1 MAIDL
6 SDLGPTGENPSK
18 VDLSDLGPRAEPGGK
33 PIDLS
38 DLGPQDQSL
47 ISSIKEGAQAGLTAA
62 VNTPRNVVSALGT
75 KEGFEKNAKAA
86 AAVPLTA
93 IRGYEALGVG
103 GINTITG
110 EGAQPSLARAAE
122 ATQPGFKPANL
133 KETAGQMIGGS
144 LPFLVIPA
152 GAAEVGVQLSRAGR
166 LLHAAK
172 VGALFGGSL
181 STLETLEEKGSV
193 SLDDAEKIAMN
204 AGMTALIS
212 TAGEAILGPLLRKV
226 FPGKTSKGPGVEPLP
241 EIPPST
247 PELPS
252 DYVPSAAARRVR
264 NAPSIDELDNIQTRN
279 QQDLEELIKAR
290 DQLKVHEPAL
300 SPEAKQN
307 LDEINQEVVRLQKSD
322 KIATTKQMLKEMGQD
337 TAEMTPAKAEDT
349 LTRISKHDFVV
360 ALKSDKGLIIGQ
372 PGEIHGMLES
382 PGGMVEA
389 GYVDRNTGKFYTK
402 DEANAIVNPNHKP
415 GDVLHSSQLVE
426 LQKMSKEELR
436 AEQMRVSTERNK
448 IWNEKYKNLPG
459 TEKEKVARAKA
470 DPEYQALDKQDLELH
485 KAMSGSKIEP
495 IIEESKVKDLT
506 PTLNTAKGMIKGTPG
521 QELDDLIAQ
530 HDLDLV
536 ADNVIEGYTDK
547 AGKFMTK
554 EEVLGPTEPT
564 GGKVPERSRLLNQ
577 WATETASAAKDL
589 GYKTPDEALTWA
601 EKNHHYLTNEYKLA
615 LRNQFVK
622 LTKENNLISVERF
635 DDPTRTIKSESLFF
649 SPEGEGNADYGPIKQ
664 KAKIDKSK
672 IYESR
677 VGVSDFLNS
686 KGLLDKPIPVKYRKW
701 YKGEYE
707 NLFQIQESPDEADHE
722 IWWQIYQ
729 DMAEKILK
737 KEGYS
742 GASWF
747 EPMNDD
753 RNQFQIWDRNIIQDY
768 DKGSKSIVSATP
780 IEVGESAPI
789 LKASE
794 MPVGTPPVETSAQA
808 FQKHEPVPGVEV
820 YSKPVEKQ
828 TQELSNPWAEKMADR
843 AKKAGAKD
851 VKEAIAW
858 ASKQEKDLLLFDKQN
873 IAYEFDRKYG
883 TGEPIN
889 IDEVV
894 PELKDLQAK
903 LSPVAG
909 ANPEVADTLDAARKA
924 GVKREPHVTMA
935 TQYNATGQGW
945 KFNLKGLDKE
955 LVEKGLPNANQL
967 KIKADTATSR
977 VAAETGVP
985 EKIVQ
990 ASSNLPGTDV
1000 APAFIPEYVA
1010 GTSNWRVGWF
1020 ARLARSTAGVL
1031 EKMGSGGKE
1040 LAARIKLAD
1049 DASFVK
1055 SNSIIY
1061 QFDKYVTQ
1069 IPKKEWHIAGM
1080 ALSDQ
1085 LEKRPSNYK
1094 LPPGM
1099 LEYTQ
1104 KIFKD
1109 FGAEAKINL
1118 LEILRADGTKVP
1130 WVDRND
1136 FYPRVVKAEYLDGLM
1151 RNDPLT
1157 VGRVKTYFLESKQV
1171 ASEYQA
1177 SQKAQALRMKYMER
1191 RYGHLERAREY
1202 DLPPEFYDRQAITVV
1217 PEYVRS
1223 ASHRLEEVRQF
1234 GMHDVKVI
1242 KLLDQIA
1249 AEGHDATMARQIFDR
1264 YAGTEVSDIVHTRLV
1279 QGVKNLVTG
1288 MSIQFPSAIT
1298 QIGQVLTPI
1307 HRATTPEL
1315 GLGLAKAYARGA
1327 GAFIKAFTRL
1337 GKEEAAHSGM
1347 AFESAAVDYL
1357 LDTYGGV
1364 KPKPFEKF
1372 ARTSLAIEGFSGEDT
1387 FFRRFAAILGK
1398 KHIEDELIPRIIRN
1412 GSDKYAVTELRAL
1425 GLNPTIVKAQ
1435 GGLAEGELNIAVKRF
1450 SDQTQGN
1457 PNVMNLPL
1465 WWSSPNGRLATQFHT
1480 FSVVIGKE
1488 NWLLAKNAVLTGNVN
1503 RLVSMGLGTPLVGAG
1518 ISFIKEEMLGLKPQ
1532 DFTGDKQTDNIIRWY
1547 MNGTSFGVA
1556 LDLALSLSK
1565 GRSAFTNMTQIP
1577 AFQTLAGLTADVYA
1591 GMKGDKKALKRI
1603 AQKTPVVGRVLFQ

>member
-33 PIDLS
+33 PIDLA
-38 DLGPQDQSL
+38 DLGPTDQSL
-47 ISSIKEGAQAGLTAA
+47 TSTIKEGVKVAA
-62 VNTPRNVVSALGT
+62 KVPMMAL
-75 KEGFEKNAKAA
+75 
-86 AAVPLTA
+86 
-93 IRGYEALGVG
+93 RGYEAMGVG
-103 GINTITG
+103 AADLLAGK
-110 EGAQPSLARAAE
+110 GAQPSLERAAE
-122 ATQPGFKPANL
+122 ATQPGFKPEGVAENVGSF
-133 KETAGQMIGGS
+133 AGGS
-144 LPFLVIPA
+144 LPFLVTPA
-152 GAAEVGVQLSRAGR
+152 GAATSIVSRAGR

-172 VGALFGGSL
+172 VGALFAGSI
-181 STLETLEEKGSV
+181 STLDTLEEKGSV
-193 SLDDAEKIAMN
+193 SFDDAEKIALN
-204 AGMTALIS
+204 TGMGALLS
-212 TAGEAILGPLLRKV
+212 ATGEAILGPLLRKV
-226 FPGKTSKGPGVEPLP
+226 FPGKTSKGPGVEPPP

-247 PELPS
+247 PEPPL

-307 LDEINQEVVRLQKSD
+307 LDEINQEVTRLQKSD
-322 KIATTKQMLKEMGQD
+322 KVATTKQMLKEMGQD

-360 ALKSDKGLIIGQ
+360 AMKSDKGLVVGE
-372 PGEIHGMLES
+372 PGDIHGMLTS

-389 GYVDRNTGKFYTK
+389 GYVDRNTGKFFTRE
-402 DEANAIVNPNHKP
+402 EAAKAINVDYKP
-415 GDVLHSSQLVE
+415 GDAVHSSQLVE

-470 DPEYQALDKQDLELH
+470 DPEYQTLDKQDLELH

-495 IIEESKVKDLT
+495 IIEESKVKDLI

-547 AGKFMTK
+547 TGKFMTK
-554 EEVLGPTEPT
+554 EEILGPTEPT
-564 GGKVPERSRLLNQ
+564 GGKVPERARLLNQ
-577 WATETASAAKDL
+577 WASETAQAAKDL
-589 GYKTPDEALTWA
+589 GYKTPDEALAWA

-615 LRNQFVK
+615 LRNKFNSLVK
-622 LTKENNLISVERF
+622 AE
-635 DDPTRTIKSESLFF
+635 P
-649 SPEGEGNADYGPIKQ
+649 AAPIPP
-664 KAKIDKSK
+664 S
-672 IYESR
+672 
-677 VGVSDFLNS
+677 
-686 KGLLDKPIPVKYRKW
+686 KPI
-701 YKGEYE
+701 
-707 NLFQIQESPDEADHE
+707 I
-722 IWWQIYQ
+722 
-729 DMAEKILK
+729 
-737 KEGYS
+737 
-742 GASWF
+742 
-747 EPMNDD
+747 
-753 RNQFQIWDRNIIQDY
+753 
-768 DKGSKSIVSATP
+768 SATP

-794 MPVGTPPVETSAQA
+794 MPVSTSPVETSAQA

-889 IDEVV
+889 VEEIV

-990 ASSNLPGTDV
+990 ASPNLPGTDV

-1157 VGRVKTYFLESKQV
+1157 IGRIKSYFMESKQV
-1171 ASEYQA
+1171 VSDYQA
-1177 SQKAQALRMKYMER
+1177 SQKVQALRMKYMER

-1217 PEYVRS
+1217 PEYVRA

-1337 GKEEAAHSGM
+1337 GKEEASHAGM

-1398 KHIEDELIPRIIRN
+1398 KHITDEIIPRIMRN

-1425 GLNPTIVKAQ
+1425 GLNPAIVKAQ

-1577 AFQTLAGLTADVYA
+1577 AVQTLAGLTADVYQ
-1591 GMKGDKKALKRI
+1591 GMKGDKTALKRI